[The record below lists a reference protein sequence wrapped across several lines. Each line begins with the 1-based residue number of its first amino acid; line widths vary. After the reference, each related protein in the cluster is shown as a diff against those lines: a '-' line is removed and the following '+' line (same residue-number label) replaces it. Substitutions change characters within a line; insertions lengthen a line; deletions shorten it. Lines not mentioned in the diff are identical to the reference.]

1 VPAGWSVCD
10 GTSGTPDLRD
20 RFVLGQTST
29 IGEIAGDTDH
39 AHSGESD
46 PTSLTTS
53 TASPGGRSCSYPGC
67 WCTMKSYTASHSH
80 TFNHSHL
87 VEDDTLQPPFYEV
100 IFLMNTGAESILPGT
115 IFAYSSTHTALSDDW
130 EVCDGAGVCPDL
142 RGRFLKGAPDGTG
155 SGATGGSVTH
165 DHSEATDVAT
175 STSSYSGG
183 GRVVSSGG
191 ASATDSNHSHGYE
204 HDHWLTTEEHLPPYL
219 ALSWVTPLESAGTE
233 QGAIAMWF
241 GAIDDLPAGWRLCD
255 GTEGTPDLQGYF
267 IRGASSDSE
276 IGTEGGTESH
286 DHALASDEGGDTSLS
301 GGGNGSCTD
310 GGDLMAFHSHS
321 MPSHGHSLAST
332 DHAPPSMTMAYIMY
346 APE

>member
-1 VPAGWSVCD
+1 MPAGWSVCD

-155 SGATGGSVTH
+155 SGATWPTRTMNRAVDT
-165 DHSEATDVAT
+165 
-175 STSSYSGG
+175 TSSQQAGACAMAPRARRICRG
-183 GRVVSSGG
+183 TSSV
-191 ASATDSNHSHGYE
+191 A
-204 HDHWLTTEEHLPPYL
+204 
-219 ALSWVTPLESAGTE
+219 
-233 QGAIAMWF
+233 
-241 GAIDDLPAGWRLCD
+241 PAR
-255 GTEGTPDLQGYF
+255 TQRSVP
-267 IRGASSDSE
+267 RGARSPM
-276 IGTEGGTESH
+276 ITRLHPTR
-286 DHALASDEGGDTSLS
+286 AAT
-301 GGGNGSCTD
+301 
-310 GGDLMAFHSHS
+310 
-321 MPSHGHSLAST
+321 
-332 DHAPPSMTMAYIMY
+332 PP
-346 APE
+346 